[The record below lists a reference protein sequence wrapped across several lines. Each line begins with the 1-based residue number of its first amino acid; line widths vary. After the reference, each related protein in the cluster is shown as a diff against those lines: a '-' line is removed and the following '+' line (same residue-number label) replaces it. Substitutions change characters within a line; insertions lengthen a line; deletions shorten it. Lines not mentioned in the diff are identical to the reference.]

1 MTCMKNSNNNIEMKK
16 VSNDEKFPVFR
27 FILAYI
33 ILLALMGPFAGLF
46 FYLYKI
52 CEGGWFFIICGVAI
66 ILLYL
71 TLIYICVR
79 PYTSQGAIGKDIP
92 LDEDQVDSPG
102 LDARSE
108 LLLGMMGAELIA
120 KEIEKEKKES
130 ERRRYESLYWQV
142 AIRDKNRHD

>member
-1 MTCMKNSNNNIEMKK
+1 MKTPVQNRDKK
-16 VSNDEKFPVFR
+16 KDNPNHEKLPVFR
-27 FILAYI
+27 FILACI

-52 CEGGWFFIICGVAI
+52 CEGGWFFIVCGVAI

-71 TLIYICVR
+71 AIIYICVR
-79 PYTSQGAIGKDIP
+79 PYTSKGAIYKDVTQ
-92 LDEDQVDSPG
+92 DEDQVDSPG

-108 LLLGMMGAELIA
+108 LLLGMMGAELID

-130 ERRRYESLYWQV
+130 ERRRYESLYWQE

>member
-1 MTCMKNSNNNIEMKK
+1 MKTPVQNRDKK
-16 VSNDEKFPVFR
+16 KDNPNHEKLPVFR
-27 FILAYI
+27 FILACL
-33 ILLALMGPFAGLF
+33 ILLAFMGPFAGLF

-52 CEGGWFFIICGVAI
+52 CEGGWFFIVCGVAI

-71 TLIYICVR
+71 AIIYICVR
-79 PYTSQGAIGKDIP
+79 PYTSKGAIYKDVTQ
-92 LDEDQVDSPG
+92 DEDQVDSPG

-108 LLLGMMGAELIA
+108 LLLGMMGAELID

-130 ERRRYESLYWQV
+130 ERRRYESLYWQE